1 MVKNRAKIPVGKL
14 RLNTVLEQPWQYIL
28 IHFIIKLLVLRGYN
42 NSILVVCDKFLK
54 MLHLIM
60 TTEKITVE
68 ELVRLFRNN
77 I

>member
-1 MVKNRAKIPVGKL
+1 MVKNRAKISVGKL

-28 IHFIIKLLVLRGYN
+28 IDFITKLLVLRGYN
-42 NSILVVCDKFLK
+42 DSILVVCDKFLK
-54 MLHLIM
+54 ILHLIM
-60 TTEKITVE
+60 TTEEITVE